1 MKFFSDNAAPVH
13 PKVWDAL
20 KAADALDSAYDGDA
34 LSQQMDEAFSALFGQ
49 ECASMWVATG
59 TAANALALAA
69 MVAPY
74 SGIVCHRDAHI
85 EVDEG
90 GAPGF
95 FTHGAKL
102 MLTDGEGT
110 KLTPQSVA
118 DLLTPIRRDVHQVWP
133 QAISITQANEAGRSY
148 TAAEVAALCDF
159 ARQNEM
165 RLHMDGARF
174 ANAVAYLGCAPAE
187 VTCRA
192 GVSALSFGFIKNG
205 AMNAEALI
213 FFEPDL
219 AERARHYRKRSGHLQ
234 SKGRYLAAQILTLL
248 KDDLWL
254 ANAKAANAAAQEIAA
269 AAAAERLLHPVEANE
284 VFVKVTEAEAAA
296 LRAQGFAF
304 YDWPAP
310 AGQHATARFVTAWDS
325 DANQVTALAKAIR
338 AL

>member
-13 PKVWDAL
+13 PKVWNAL
-20 KAADALDSAYDGDA
+20 KSADTLDSAYDGDA
-34 LSQQMDEAFSALFGQ
+34 LSQRMDEAFSALFGQ
-49 ECASMWVATG
+49 ECASLWVATG
-59 TAANALALAA
+59 TAANALALAS

-74 SGIVCHRDAHI
+74 SGIVCHKDAHI

-102 MLTDGEGT
+102 MLVEGEDT

-118 DLLTPIRRDVHQVWP
+118 DRLSPIRRDVHQVWP
-133 QAISITQANEAGRSY
+133 QAISITQANEAGCAYSP
-148 TAAEVAALCDF
+148 AEVAALGAF

-174 ANAVAYLGCAPAE
+174 ANAVAFLGCEPAD

-213 FFEPDL
+213 LFEPEL

-234 SKGRYLAAQILTLL
+234 SKGRYLAAQILALL
-248 KDDLWL
+248 EDDLWL
-254 ANAKAANAAAQEIAA
+254 TNAQAANAAAQVIGAA
-269 AAAAERLLHPVEANE
+269 GARRLLHPVEANE
-284 VFVKVTEAEAAA
+284 VFIAMTTAEASA

-310 AGQHATARFVTAWDS
+310 AGQDETARFVTAWDS
-325 DANQVTALAKAIR
+325 DPDQVEALAKAIR

>member
-20 KAADALDSAYDGDA
+20 KSADALDSAYDGDA
-34 LSQQMDEAFSALFGQ
+34 LSKRMDAAFSALFQ
-49 ECASMWVATG
+49 QDCASLWVATG
-59 TAANALALAA
+59 TAANALALAT

-74 SGIVCHRDAHI
+74 SGIVCHKDAHI

-102 MLTDGEGT
+102 MLVEGEDT
-110 KLTPQSVA
+110 KLTPQSIA
-118 DLLTPIRRDVHQVWP
+118 DLLAPIRRDVHQVWP

-148 TAAEVAALCDF
+148 TPAEILALGTF
-159 ARQNEM
+159 ARQHDM

-174 ANAVAYLGCAPAE
+174 ANAVAYLGCDPAA

-234 SKGRYLAAQILTLL
+234 SKGRYLAAQILALL
-248 KDDLWL
+248 EGDLWL
-254 ANAKAANAAAQEIAA
+254 TNAKAANAAAQEIGAA
-269 AAAAERLLHPVEANE
+269 AAGRLLYPVEANE
-284 VFVKVTEAEAAA
+284 AFVRITSAEAAA
-296 LRAQGFAF
+296 LRAQGFEF

-310 AGQHATARFVTAWDS
+310 GGQDETARFVTAWDS
-325 DANQVTALAKAIR
+325 DPHQVAALAKAIR